1 MRVLESTRGLKVGA
15 GTVVLNQQSNEEGS
29 TQAFS
34 SVNIAG
40 GTSSVILGNERQ
52 INPDSVSW
60 GYRGGKLDLNGTSAT
75 FHKLKAADYGA
86 VLANDDNE
94 NISTITLDYQLK
106 PRDITTHEW
115 DSSNRGTVGDLY
127 EYNNTYTRTTDYFIL
142 KKSKYGYFPTTQI
155 SDDNWEYLGH
165 ELDAAQKL
173 IAKRTNDKSYV
184 FHGRLEGNMNVENRV
199 SSEYGGA
206 LVLDGS
212 ANIKGTFTQ
221 DNGHWFYRDILSS
234 MHLIPSKQL
243 NIYQR
248 KATIL
253 YTHSQRLSSRK
264 IGKTETLRLV
274 NSF

>member
-1 MRVLESTRGLKVGA
+1 MDWCWHHVDKLSTVNWQLNGLKGDNLHKIGEGTLIVEGTGINEGGLKVGA

-142 KKSKYGYFPTTQI
+142 KRASMGIFLLLKSVMI
-155 SDDNWEYLGH
+155 
-165 ELDAAQKL
+165 
-173 IAKRTNDKSYV
+173 I
-184 FHGRLEGNMNVENRV
+184 GN
-199 SSEYGGA
+199 
-206 LVLDGS
+206 
-212 ANIKGTFTQ
+212 T
-221 DNGHWFYRDILSS
+221 
-234 MHLIPSKQL
+234 
-243 NIYQR
+243 
-248 KATIL
+248 
-253 YTHSQRLSSRK
+253 
-264 IGKTETLRLV
+264 
-274 NSF
+274 